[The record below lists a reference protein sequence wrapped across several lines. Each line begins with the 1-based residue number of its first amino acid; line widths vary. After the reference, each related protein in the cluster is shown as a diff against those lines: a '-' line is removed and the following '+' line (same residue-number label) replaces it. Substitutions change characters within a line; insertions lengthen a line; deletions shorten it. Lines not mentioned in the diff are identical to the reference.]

1 MKLMHLKDRV
11 AIVTGS
17 GRGIGRGIALELACH
32 GANVVVADMRYEL
45 AQDVAGEIK
54 GMGRQA
60 LAVSTDVT
68 QRTQVKEMMAKA
80 MEAFG
85 KIDILVNNAGWDKIE
100 PFVKSTEETWDKVI
114 AINFKGV
121 LYCVREVLDHMIERQ
136 YGKIIS
142 IGSDAGRVGSS
153 GEAVYSGTKGAVIAF
168 SKTLAREM
176 ARYKINVNVV
186 CPGPSDTPL
195 FAEIGQD
202 NPKLV
207 ESLKRVIPWGRLGAP
222 EDIAHAVAF
231 LASDEAGFITGQTLS
246 VSGGLTMC

>member
-1 MKLMHLKDRV
+1 MHLKDRV